1 MELFLLLVV
10 IVYLNATI
18 TVIKKRKLLT
28 PAGIN
33 SFRGAL

>member
-18 TVIKKRKLLT
+18 TVIKKRNPLI

-33 SFRGAL
+33 